1 MKIGINALFFQYPNV
16 GVGQYMTHL
25 LKALSQND
33 THNEYVLL
41 GPEITGEMPDT
52 TNPFPYQPQAMPNFI
67 AQREN
72 IQKVVWEQVTG
83 PAAAYKAGVDIFH
96 VPYFAP
102 PLFPRTPTVV
112 TIHDVIPLV
121 LPAYQPDARV
131 KLYMNL
137 VARAAHSATMVI
149 TVSHHARQDIID
161 TLKLPEDRVR
171 VIYEAASEEYQPV
184 TDPERLA
191 EVRSRYGLNERYVL
205 YLGGLDQRKNVPRLI
220 QAFAQ
225 LYGKLGDPNL
235 QLLVVGN
242 PDKQNGPLFPDP
254 RPVAADLGM
263 TGQIIYRYIEEED
276 KPAIYSGASVF
287 VSPSLYEGFGLPP
300 LEAMSC
306 GAPVA
311 CSNRTSLPEVVG
323 DAALTFDPEN
333 VRDMVEAMRRIL
345 TDDAL
350 RADLRTRS
358 LQRATQ
364 FSWHRAA
371 KETISVYE
379 ETYAR
384 GKQVRKTAPLSIQE

>member
-1 MKIGINALFFQYPNV
+1 MKIGINALFFQYPSV
-16 GVGQYMTHL
+16 GTGQYMTHL

-33 THNEYVLL
+33 TQNEYVLL
-41 GPEITGEMPDT
+41 GPELTEGTPEAT
-52 TNPFPYQPQAMPNFI
+52 TLFPYQPQSMPHFI

-72 IQKVVWEQVTG
+72 IQKVVWEQVAG
-83 PAAAYKAGVDIFH
+83 PAAAHKAGVDVFH

-112 TIHDVIPLV
+112 TIHDVIPLL

-131 KLYMNL
+131 KMYMSL
-137 VARAAHSATMVI
+137 VARAAQSATMVI
-149 TVSHHARQDIID
+149 TVSQHARQDIIE

-184 TDPERLA
+184 TDSQRLA
-191 EVRSRYGLNERYVL
+191 DVRARYGLKERYVL

-225 LYGKLGDPNL
+225 LYGKLGDPHL

-242 PDKQNGPLFPDP
+242 PDKQKGPLFPDP

-306 GAPVA
+306 GTPVA

-333 VRDMVEAMRRIL
+333 VRDMMEAMRRII

-350 RADLRTRS
+350 RADLRARS

-364 FSWHRAA
+364 FSWNKAA
-371 KETISVYE
+371 NETIAVYE

-384 GKQVRKTAPLSIQE
+384 SKQVRKTAPLTV